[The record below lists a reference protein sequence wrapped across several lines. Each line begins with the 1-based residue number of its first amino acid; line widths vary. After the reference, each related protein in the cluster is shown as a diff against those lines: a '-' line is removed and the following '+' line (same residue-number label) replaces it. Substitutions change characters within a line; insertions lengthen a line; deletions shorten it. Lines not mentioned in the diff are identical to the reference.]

1 MDIAPSLLEVSKTQ
15 LENIFLTLK
24 SASAKSPASDCAA
37 RQSQLTALY
46 RLLRENQ
53 ADLSNAVSQDFG
65 NRSLHETQMLE
76 IFPSLDAVKGA
87 LKHLRGWM
95 KPKRGW
101 ASMWFLPARTEIRY
115 QPLGVVGIIV
125 PWNYP
130 LLLAIAPLVA
140 ALAAGNRVMIKMS
153 EFTPHTGELFA
164 ALMARYFSSDLITV
178 VNGGAETG
186 KAFASLPFDHLLFT
200 GSTAVGRH
208 VMRAAADNLTP
219 VTLEL
224 GGKSPVIIGADFP
237 VALAAERIMWG
248 KCLNAGQTCIA
259 PDYVLLPGKSET
271 EFIAAARVAVAKLY
285 PRLKDNPDYTS
296 IVSSRHVQRLA
307 GYLDDARAKGAGV
320 SEINPAGED
329 LSGCRKVAPT
339 LVTQVNDGMRIMQD
353 EIFGPLLPLLTYE
366 SLDDAIRY
374 VNQHPRPLALYYFGY
389 DQLSLERVLG
399 ETIAGGVT
407 VNETILHISQDDLPF
422 GGVGPSGMGHY
433 HGRFGFETFSKAKPV
448 FRQSRLNGLKLFHPP
463 FGKRFEALIRLLLR

>member
-1 MDIAPSLLEVSKTQ
+1 MDIAHPPEVSRAQ
-15 LENIFLTLK
+15 LEDVFRALK
-24 SASAKSPASDCAA
+24 SASARSPVSDYAA
-37 RQSQLTALY
+37 RRAQLKALEC
-46 RLLRENQ
+46 LLRENLT
-53 ADLSNAVSQDFG
+53 ALSKAISQDFG
-65 NRSLHETQMLE
+65 NRSLHETQILE
-76 IFPSLDAVKGA
+76 IFPAQDAVRGA

-130 LLLAIAPLVA
+130 VLLAIAPLVA

-164 ALMARYFSSDLITV
+164 ALLTRYFSSELITV

-186 KAFASLPFDHLLFT
+186 KAFTSLPFDHLLFT
-200 GSTAVGRH
+200 GPTAVGRH

-224 GGKSPVIIGADFP
+224 GGKSPAIIGADFP
-237 VALAAERIMWG
+237 IALAAERIMWG

-259 PDYVLLPGKSET
+259 PDYVLLPGKSEA
-271 EFIAAARVAVAKLY
+271 EFIAAARVAVSKFY
-285 PRLKDNPDYTS
+285 PTLKANPDYTT
-296 IVSSRHVQRLA
+296 IVSDRHVQRLA
-307 GYLDDARAKGAGV
+307 GYLDEARAKGAV
-320 SEINPAGED
+320 ISKINPAEED

-353 EIFGPLLPLLTYE
+353 EIFGPLLPLLAYE
-366 SLDDAIRY
+366 SLDDAIDY
-374 VNQHPRPLALYYFGY
+374 VNQHARPLALYYFGY
-389 DQLSLERVLG
+389 DQRSLERVLS
-399 ETIAGGVT
+399 ETTAGGVT
-407 VNETILHISQDDLPF
+407 VNETILHISQDGLPF

-433 HGRFGFETFSKAKPV
+433 HGRFGFETFSKTKPV
-448 FRQSRLNGLKLFHPP
+448 FRQSRLNGLGLFRPP
-463 FGKRFEALIRLLLR
+463 YGKRFESLIKLLLR